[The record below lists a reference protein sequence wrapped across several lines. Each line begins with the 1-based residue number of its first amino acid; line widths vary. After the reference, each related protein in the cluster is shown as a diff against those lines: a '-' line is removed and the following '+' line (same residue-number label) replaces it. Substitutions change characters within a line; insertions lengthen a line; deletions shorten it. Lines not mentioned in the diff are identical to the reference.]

1 MLPEQN
7 EIHVDEAVEAALLRK
22 DVELLT
28 EKVEKLSRDVEDLV
42 DAWKTAN
49 NVVAFVKWAS
59 GVAVAVVSLWAIFKS
74 YFVK

>member
-1 MLPEQN
+1 MLPDQN
-7 EIHVDEAVEAALLRK
+7 ENHVDEAVEAALLRK

-59 GVAVAVVSLWAIFKS
+59 GLAVAVVSIWAIFKS

>member
-1 MLPEQN
+1 MLSAPN
-7 EIHVDEAVEAALLRK
+7 EHQVDDAIEAALLRK

-28 EKVEKLSRDVEDLV
+28 EKVEKLSKDVEDLV

-59 GVAVAVVSLWAIFKS
+59 GLAVAVISLWAIFKS